1 MAAIGALAAE
11 QKPMLVC
18 VNKDFPG
25 KTLLVLNSH

>member
-25 KTLLVLNSH
+25 ETLLVLNSH